1 MAELIKQSWLFP
13 VIQSVHIIGLAML
26 VGTICLVDLRLLGV
40 GTRGPAVGNLA
51 SALAPWTSGGLI
63 TVLITGPLLFGS
75 DLTRYVSNPAFVLKM
90 GLLAVALAAHFT
102 LHRSAVRDEELLN
115 PAKQKFV
122 AVLSLILW
130 SSVVL
135 AGRAIADFD
144 LASCPFCNCANEFK
158 TRG

>member
-13 VIQSVHIIGLAML
+13 VIQSIHIIGLTML

-40 GTRGPAVGNLA
+40 GIRSQAVGSLA
-51 SALAPWTSGGLI
+51 SSLAPWTSGGLV
-63 TVLITGPLLFGS
+63 TVFVTGPMLFGA
-75 DLTRYVSNPAFVLKM
+75 DITRYVNNPAFVVKM
-90 GLLAVALAAHFT
+90 GLLGVALAAHFT
-102 LHRSAVRDEELLN
+102 LYRSAVRDGVPLK
-115 PAKQKFV
+115 PARQKLV

-144 LASCPFCNCANEFK
+144 VA
-158 TRG
+158 